1 MLPDTQE
8 RGIRLLT
15 FRGTSVHVEI
25 SFLILIGLF
34 VFLDLERGVPFRN
47 ALLWI
52 PILFLSVLL
61 HEAGHAAAIGLLRFG
76 PSEIRLASLGGVTIN
91 RRAAKPWQEIVISLA
106 GPAMSFALAAG
117 SFAVMVFAGE
127 GSLGPFL
134 GALLPETLRANILWG
149 IFNLL
154 PVHPLDGGH
163 VVQQIARKLARPVNA
178 IRASAYSSL
187 VFSAILLVYGIMRTW
202 IFLAILAALFGLQN
216 WQRLAM
222 LREAIRENSS
232 SEPPDER

>member
-1 MLPDTQE
+1 MLPDAQE
-8 RGIRLLT
+8 RGIRLLS

-25 SFLILIGLF
+25 SFFILLALF
-34 VFLDLERGVPFRN
+34 VFLDLERGVPLRN

-52 PILFLSVLL
+52 PILFFSVLL

-117 SFAVMVFAGE
+117 AFSLLVLSGE
-127 GSLGPFL
+127 RSLGPFL
-134 GALLPETLRANILWG
+134 GALLPETAQANVVWG

-154 PVHPLDGGH
+154 PVYPLDGGH
-163 VVQQIARKLARPVNA
+163 VIQQIARKVAKPVTA
-178 IRASAYSSL
+178 IRVSAYSSL
-187 VFSAILLVYGIMRTW
+187 AFSAILLVFGIMRSW
-202 IFLAILAALFGLQN
+202 FFLAILAALFGMQN
-216 WQRLAM
+216 WQRLGM
-222 LREAIRENSS
+222 LRDAIRENGAD
-232 SEPPDER
+232 EPPDER